1 MFIYYEDRIPSVAS
15 DESAVGLE
23 RDDRMSEFKDKVVVV
38 TGGANGIGKCI
49 TEEFRKEGVRYMFVL
64 FQFNLLTIYQSKLV
78 FAP

>member
-15 DESAVGLE
+15 NESAVGLE

>member
-38 TGGANGIGKCI
+38 TGGANG
-49 TEEFRKEGVRYMFVL
+49 KE
-64 FQFNLLTIYQSKLV
+64 
-78 FAP
+78 

>member
-1 MFIYYEDRIPSVAS
+1 
-15 DESAVGLE
+15 
-23 RDDRMSEFKDKVVVV
+23 MSEFKDKVVVV